1 MTFPILRWRCF
12 KLTDLTDLFVVVNS
26 VTKQVMFL
34 WIDRPI
40 HRTDLVI
47 VNDADLE
54 CTKTIILKFHGE

>member
-12 KLTDLTDLFVVVNS
+12 KLTDLTDLFVVVSS

-47 VNDADLE
+47 VNDAHLE